1 MKYYF
6 AYQIS
11 KDLKLFCY
19 DKEWAFPYIIGV
31 YVNLQ
36 KSDPWSVTWW
46 CIDIFKSSSKQERQ
60 TCCFLL
66 KVGDGH
72 LGIRYIWKCPLRK
85 IFNLKKKPHKHLI
98 QFETKSIKFKEV
110 Y

>member
-36 KSDPWSVTWW
+36 KSDP
-46 CIDIFKSSSKQERQ
+46 
-60 TCCFLL
+60 
-66 KVGDGH
+66 
-72 LGIRYIWKCPLRK
+72 
-85 IFNLKKKPHKHLI
+85 
-98 QFETKSIKFKEV
+98 
-110 Y
+110 